1 MEFFLGAFER
11 EWERRRAALLH
22 DIQMGRPTEVEWDL
36 PRRGGVARLPDD
48 DWGGARRQRGR
59 GGSSAPGSN
68 GGVRGLSMLSRFAA
82 LARGSQPAVVK
93 LASYGGGARAVAMM
107 SYASRNGELAV
118 ENESGERLAG
128 KTALTEQRSEWEHLF
143 DNRAASRDIG
153 MFHVTIERASLAAGQ
168 GHDKLVREILRS
180 GFGDRHFVYAFKEK
194 GGGLEVRGVLVLR
207 DRDGERLTGD
217 VKASSIVQQRFDE
230 SDIGNAVDARFR
242 FHGYG
247 NGVEF
252 GTARVLELVRPHEG
266 EVRDDA
272 GRSIESFEQARDL
285 VQKEWRKD
293 LHSRKGRDVMHLI
306 VSARAGT
313 DETAFQNAVRDFL
326 GEQFVG
332 HRYIFAMHDPFDDPK
347 EIGQGGKR
355 PHIHAHAIVT
365 MRSETGE
372 RIETSPQ
379 MFREWR
385 SLMAEKA
392 REHGIAMELTDRRDL
407 ASPPAYTRNQV
418 RPVSYAGRTELEGTS
433 EFAQVRY
440 EAKRSNR
447 PQAAR
452 SDRSTEY
459 AAEAAQAWREL
470 AREDG
475 GTSVADFA
483 GSQIERIQ
491 TALRQCQIDV
501 ENANKGVATTNLST
515 NMVMLRELIG
525 GEEAPMRE
533 MTRLEFEAYEKRVEA
548 VLADVETSVRP
559 SERRDFEEVAAAAR
573 DVVNIRREY
582 LEFTEQ
588 QVNADVREP
597 VRTASENPGQR
608 DRVVTKQGRE
618 AVENHD
624 DVMVEIEA
632 ARRSIDRAVE
642 DGRDPENARY
652 DLDREVDPGARLA
665 LAGNT
670 WLREVA
676 VSDRDLQ
683 TTIERIERLNR
694 QSRTREDR
702 PTDLEVTEP
711 ADATASTTSNSLTQR
726 SSDGAPAAI
735 GAEAEQV
742 RDNTRHEET
751 SRNSEGE
758 QETQDDRSV
767 LGDESL
773 TSRDQERSGR
783 QAERANSEATRSN
796 PPQQHVSRLR
806 ELKRE
811 IEERNDRERD
821 DHER

>member
-22 DIQMGRPTEVEWDL
+22 DIQMGRPREVEWDL

-48 DWGGARRQRGR
+48 DWGGARRQRSR

-68 GGVRGLSMLSRFAA
+68 AGVRGLSMLSRFAA

-107 SYASRNGELAV
+107 SYASRNGKLAV
-118 ENESGERLAG
+118 ENERGERLAG
-128 KTALTEQRSEWEHLF
+128 KTALAEQRAEWEHLF
-143 DNRAASRDIG
+143 DNRAASRDFG
-153 MFHVTIERASLAAGQ
+153 MFRVTIERAAAAAGR
-168 GHDKLVREILRS
+168 GYDKLVREILRS

-230 SDIGNAVDARFR
+230 SDIGNAVDAHFR

-252 GTARVLELVRPHEG
+252 GTARVRELVRPHEG

-272 GRSIESFEQARDL
+272 GRSIESFERASDL

-306 VSARAGT
+306 VSARPGT
-313 DETAFQNAVRDFL
+313 DETAFHNAVRDFL

-332 HRYIFAMHDPFDDPK
+332 HRYIFAMHDAYDDPK
-347 EIGQGGKR
+347 EMGQGGKR

-379 MFREWR
+379 IFREWR

-418 RPVSYAGRTELEGTS
+418 RPVSYAGRTEHEGTS

-452 SDRSTEY
+452 SDRSAEY

-483 GSQIERIQ
+483 GGQIERIH
-491 TALRQCQIDV
+491 TALRERQIDV
-501 ENANKGVATTNLST
+501 ENANQGVADTNLST

-533 MTRLEFEAYEKRVEA
+533 MTRLEFEAYEQRVEA
-548 VLADVETSVRP
+548 VLADVETTVRP
-559 SERRDFEEVAAAAR
+559 SERREFEEVAAAAR
-573 DVVNIRREY
+573 DVVDIRREY

-597 VRTASENPGQR
+597 VRTASENPDQR
-608 DRVVTKQGRE
+608 NRVVKKHGRE
-618 AVENHD
+618 AVENRD

-642 DGRDPENARY
+642 DGRDTENA
-652 DLDREVDPGARLA
+652 LDREVYPAARLA

-676 VSDRDLQ
+676 TSDRDLQ
-683 TTIERIERLNR
+683 TTIERNERVNR

-702 PTDLEVTEP
+702 PTDREVTEP

-726 SSDGAPAAI
+726 SSDRAPAAI
-735 GAEAEQV
+735 GAEAEQI
-742 RDNTRHEET
+742 RDITRHEET
-751 SRNSEGE
+751 SRNIEGE
-758 QETQDDRSV
+758 QETQDDRRV

-773 TSRDQERSGR
+773 TSRDRERSGR
-783 QAERANSEATRSN
+783 RAERANSEATRSD
-796 PPQQHVSRLR
+796 PPQQHVPRLR

-811 IEERNDRERD
+811 MEERNDREHD